1 MVRRRVEIKKIE
13 DTSKRQVTFTKRR
26 QGLFKKAGEL
36 CKKCDAEI
44 AVIAVSA
51 AGNFYAFGNPTFES
65 VIERY
70 KGIKA
75 RESDDSKEINNERPA
90 EEEVEE
96 AGEEDIGLELS
107 LGPHTG
113 VKKQGTHKKE
123 SEKGLVL
130 KNDEEKDKKM
140 NGQSISDIAL
150 WDLPVDE
157 LKWDELQQLI
167 ARMEDMKK
175 KVVDRANEIQLQGK

>member
-1 MVRRRVEIKKIE
+1 MEIKKIE
-13 DTSKRQVTFTKRR
+13 DNSKRQVTFTKRR

-51 AGNFYAFGNPTFES
+51 AGNFYAFGNPTFDS

-70 KGIKA
+70 KAIKA
-75 RESDDSKEINNERPA
+75 AEPDDSKEINNERP
-90 EEEVEE
+90 EEEEAEKEGEE
-96 AGEEDIGLELS
+96 GEEEDIGLELS
-107 LGPHTG
+107 LGPHTEG
-113 VKKQGTHKKE
+113 KKQRTQKKK

-130 KNDEEKDKKM
+130 ENDEEKDKKM

-150 WDLPVDE
+150 WDLPVDG

-167 ARMEDMKK
+167 ARMEEMKK